1 MDAGAGHGRGF
12 EDVADSWLRWARTPE
27 HDAYWDYRDRFFD
40 EIVPP
45 PGRRTLEIGCG
56 EGRTSRDLRS
66 RGHDLVAT
74 DVSPTLV
81 GHAQQADPG
90 GRYQVADSTR
100 LPFADGEFDL
110 VVAYMVLMDVEDMP
124 AAVREAAR
132 VLGPSGRFCIGV
144 THPLADS
151 GSFESHKDDARFVIE
166 GSYLE
171 PRRIEVPVERGG
183 LAFTFTGWAYP
194 LEAYARAFESAG
206 LLIESLR
213 EPPRPDRT
221 RERTAGEGRWRR
233 IPNFLF
239 LRCIKRGG

>member
-1 MDAGAGHGRGF
+1 MSERGF
-12 EDVADSWLRWARTPE
+12 EEVAAEWLRWARTPG

-56 EGRTSRDLRS
+56 EGRASRDLRS

-81 GHAQQADPG
+81 RHAQEADPQ
-90 GRYQVADSTR
+90 GRYLVADATR
-100 LPFADGEFDL
+100 LPFEDGAFDL
-110 VVAYMVLMDVEDMP
+110 VVAYLVLMDVNDMP

-132 VLGPSGRFCIGV
+132 VLVPTGRFCLGV
-144 THPLADS
+144 THPVADA
-151 GSFESHKDDARFVIE
+151 GAFESREDDARFVIA

-171 PRRIEVPVERGG
+171 TRPVKVPIERNG

-194 LEAYARAFESAG
+194 LEAYMRAFEAAG
-206 LLIESLR
+206 LLVERLR
-213 EPPRPDRT
+213 EPASPDRVLP
-221 RERTAGEGRWRR
+221 RSPGERRWQR
-233 IPNFLF
+233 IPNFLY
-239 LRCIKRGG
+239 LRCVKTPPAG